1 MNRVITLKKA
11 DGTPEFHALD
21 VNLRGVALDT
31 GTVFW
36 EHLARKSRIASAADK
51 AWSLFADT
59 LSKINSLKIST
70 SGLELGF
77 DGSKTSYTYSYD
89 SLVQAVP
96 TWDKIKISGAPFVM
110 VIDEA
115 NALKQLAK
123 KDYSVSWQTR
133 IA

>member
-96 TWDKIKISGAPFVM
+96 TWGKSSDTPFVM

-115 NALKQLAK
+115 KASISLAK
-123 KDYSVSWQTR
+123 KTISMSCQRR

>member
-96 TWDKIKISGAPFVM
+96 TWDKSSDTPFVM

-123 KDYSVSWQTR
+123 KDHSVSSQPC